1 MSMALNENFD
11 KIRPALGVS
20 EFSAIID
27 EKSYYCDKTLLIKDL
42 LDSKTQVML
51 FTRPRRFG
59 KTLNMTMLRTFFEK
73 SSYGKDT
80 SHYFKN
86 LKIWQAGEKYRAE
99 QGKRPV
105 IYLTF
110 KDIKSRNF
118 SGVISGIC
126 GLLLDE
132 ISRHDYIL
140 TSPKLN
146 DIDKG
151 RIKAILNNNNSD
163 LLSDSIKVLS
173 AMLYKHHGVKPLI
186 LIDEYDV
193 PIQAGYEFG
202 FYREIVNFMRNML
215 SGAFK
220 DNPNLYR
227 GVLTGVSRVSKE
239 SIFSGLN
246 NLDVDSIFSENFSTY
261 FGFTQEEVDD
271 MFKFYGIEDKLKE
284 AEDWYD
290 GYIFGKEHIYNPWS
304 LLSYVKNGCKPLDY
318 WANMSENSMVGAA
331 ISKLDEEDL
340 DSLSGIMSGKK
351 ANVSMSE
358 HIIYPEL
365 GETLEQAYCLLAQ
378 TGYLKASNVKMDID
392 YICDVEIPNR
402 ELYTVY
408 AREIIRR
415 IIKPKGRTPAKNISR
430 MIANGDAN
438 GLQKYLSSFLLETCS
453 SFDLTEEKDY
463 QNLIIGLLATMR
475 RGYSI
480 TGNREAGHGRAD
492 IIIKPRLDN
501 EEGKNMPGIVIELKH
516 YAASEAEKDN
526 PEAIKA
532 SLGKKAEEA
541 LNQIEQKSYISAL
554 QADGVKTIIKYGA
567 AFTGKYSAVKT
578 AWHGA

>member
-1 MSMALNENFD
+1 MAMNENFD
-11 KIRPALGVS
+11 KAGLALGVS
-20 EFSAIID
+20 DFSAIMD

-42 LDSKTQVML
+42 IDSKTQVML

-73 SSYGKDT
+73 PMDGGDT
-80 SHYFKN
+80 SHYFKK

-105 IYLTF
+105 IYITF
-110 KDIKSRNF
+110 KDAKNTSYKDEFEAIKIIISEEFCRHSELSSSKKLSAEELETLSQIKS
-118 SGVISGIC
+118 G
-126 GLLLDE
+126 
-132 ISRHDYIL
+132 
-140 TSPKLN
+140 
-146 DIDKG
+146 
-151 RIKAILNNNNSD
+151 KATDSLWQF
-163 LLSDSIKVLS
+163 SIKFLS
-173 AMLYKHHGVKPLI
+173 AVLFKHHGIKPLI

-261 FGFTQEEVDD
+261 FGFTQEEVDE

-284 AEDWYD
+284 AADWYD

-340 DSLSGIMSGKK
+340 DSLAGIMSGKK

-365 GETLEQAYCLLAQ
+365 GETLEQAYCLLTQ
-378 TGYLKASNVKMDID
+378 TGYLKASNAKFSLD

-415 IIKPKGRTPAKNISR
+415 IIKPKSRTSAKSIDR
-430 MIANGDAN
+430 MIVNGDAK

-501 EEGKNMPGIVIELKH
+501 EEGKNLPGIIIELKH
-516 YAASEAEKDN
+516 YSASEAEKDS
-526 PEAIKA
+526 PEKIKPI
-532 SLGKKAEEA
+532 LEKEAEEA
-541 LNQIEQKSYISAL
+541 LRQIESKSYISSL
-554 QADGVKTIIKYGA
+554 QADGVKTIIKYGV
-567 AFTGKYSAVKT
+567 AFSGKYAKVISR
-578 AWHGA
+578 

>member
-1 MSMALNENFD
+1 MAMNKNFD
-11 KIRPALGVS
+11 KAGLALGVS
-20 EFSAIID
+20 EFEKLID
-27 EKSYYCDKTLLIKDL
+27 SGSYYFDKTLLIKDF
-42 LDSKTQVML
+42 LDTSKEVML

-73 SSYGKDT
+73 PLDGRDT

-86 LKIWQAGEKYRAE
+86 LKIWQAGEKYRTE
-99 QGKRPV
+99 QAKRPV
-105 IYLTF
+105 IYLTL
-110 KDIKSRNF
+110 KDVKFSSYQDAFFEIKKVIASEFHRHIELEQSVKLDQTYKNF
-118 SGVISGIC
+118 YCTIKNRTAPDG
-126 GLLLDE
+126 
-132 ISRHDYIL
+132 DYI
-140 TSPKLN
+140 SA
-146 DIDKG
+146 
-151 RIKAILNNNNSD
+151 IKT
-163 LLSDSIKVLS
+163 LSEI
-173 AMLYKHHGVKPLI
+173 LYKHYGTKPLI

-202 FYREIVNFMRNML
+202 FYKEIVNFMRNML

-220 DNPNLYR
+220 DNPSLYR

-246 NLDVDSIFSENFSTY
+246 NIIVNSIFDDDFNEY
-261 FGFTQEEVDD
+261 FGFTQEEVNE
-271 MFKFYGIEDKLKE
+271 MFRFYGIEDKLKE
-284 AEDWYD
+284 AADWYD
-290 GYIFGKEHIYNPWS
+290 GYIFGEKHIYNPWS
-304 LLSYVKNGCKPLDY
+304 LLSYVSSGCKPNDY
-318 WANMSENSMVGAA
+318 WANMSENSLVGAA

-340 DSLSGIMSGKK
+340 DSLAGIMSGKK

-365 GETLEQAYCLLAQ
+365 GETLEQAYCLLTQ
-378 TGYLKASNVKMDID
+378 TGYLKASNAKFSLD

-415 IIKPKGRTPAKNISR
+415 IIKPKSRTSAKNIDR
-430 MIANGDAN
+430 MIVNGDSK
-438 GLQKYLSSFLLETCS
+438 GLQKYLFSFLLETCS

-501 EEGKNMPGIVIELKH
+501 EEGKNLPGIAIELKH

-532 SLGKKAEEA
+532 VLEKQAEEA
-541 LNQIEQKSYISAL
+541 LRQIEQKNYISAL
-554 QADGVKTIIKYGA
+554 QADGAKTIIKYGA
-567 AFTGKYSAVKT
+567 AFSGKYSAVKT
-578 AWHGA
+578 AWHEE

>member
-1 MSMALNENFD
+1 MAMNENFER
-11 KIRPALGVS
+11 IRPALGVS
-20 EFSAIID
+20 EFTKVID
-27 EKSYYCDKTLLIKDL
+27 SNGYYCDKSLLIKDI
-42 LDSKTQVML
+42 LDDICDVIL

-73 SSYGKDT
+73 PLDGKDT

-86 LKIWQAGEKYRAE
+86 LKIWQAGEKYSAE

-105 IYLTF
+105 IYITF
-110 KDIKSRNF
+110 KDIKWPDFKRTWEDTTKII
-118 SGVISGIC
+118 G
-126 GLLLDE
+126 DE
-132 ISRHDYIL
+132 FRRHIELEDSPNL
-140 TSPKLN
+140 TSYEKKLYK
-146 DIDKG
+146 DFSYETAQDKDW
-151 RIKAILNNNNSD
+151 RVSLRT
-163 LLSDSIKVLS
+163 LSE
-173 AMLYKHHGVKPLI
+173 MLYKHYGTKPLI

-193 PIQAGYEFG
+193 PIQAGHEFG
-202 FYREIVNFMRNML
+202 FYNEVIIFMRNFL
-215 SGAFK
+215 SSAFK

-246 NLDVDSIFSENFSTY
+246 NLDVDSIFGENFSTY
-261 FGFTQEEVDD
+261 FGFTQEEVNE

-340 DSLSGIMSGKK
+340 DSLAGIMSGKK

-365 GETLEQAYCLLAQ
+365 GETLEQAYCLLTQ

-430 MIANGDAN
+430 MIANGDAK

-501 EEGKNMPGIVIELKH
+501 EDGKNLPGIIIELKH
-516 YAASEAEKDN
+516 YSAAESEKDN
-526 PEAIKA
+526 QEKIK
-532 SLGKKAEEA
+532 SVLEKEAEEA
-541 LNQIEQKSYISAL
+541 LKQIEQKSYISAL
-554 QADGVKTIIKYGA
+554 QADGVKTVIKYGVS
-567 AFTGKYSAVKT
+567 FSGKYSAVKT
-578 AWHGA
+578 EWQGE